1 MEMIN
6 NLRTKLSRLQWV
18 VLLIVLALSIFL
30 SFQLINSG
38 SGETAV
44 GNLEP
49 TERLV
54 ATQKGDLVNSVS
66 FTGSLIY
73 PDKYQITLGNAGTAE
88 EIYVRA
94 ADLVSE
100 GDTLLQLDTETVA
113 NRVELLSAA
122 KIKLREAQDSLDEL
136 IYQSQKDVDEASAN
150 LNNAGFNLISL
161 QKQWDRTVDNN
172 QTTLTESRDVYV
184 SSLVS
189 WIGIKPKDYNNSIE
203 KMIAPSILLDSLSI
217 DLSLLFNG
225 TLSTDINYAQYAT
238 QAPLDDLST
247 AWDETL
253 IWGWRNFHPERITG
267 ECDSVEAPLG
277 TRCVNNEIDNAW
289 KAYSNASD
297 DLIKNEA
304 LAEKA
309 LSTAQ
314 LLINKETEKL
324 LLANELLEDV
334 LKGPDSLELSLKR
347 AEVSSARILVDS
359 IEQQIRIVAPIS
371 GIVSRV
377 NIQEEQPFGAHATAV
392 EILDPNIIE
401 LEGQIDEI
409 DVLYISIGAEATI
422 LMDALPDA
430 EILGVVSQIS
440 PVAQTQNGLVTYTV
454 NVQINPPKNVTLL
467 EGMSAT
473 ASIVTREYKN
483 VLLIPVKA
491 VQGSYSEPFVRV
503 MNENGVPQ
511 NKYIK
516 MGPGDEF
523 VVIVEEGLLDGEE
536 VIVEFTAEEEI
547 DLNNQMRSVSRA
559 SRGRSQQPT
568 GPPGGRP

>member
-1 MEMIN
+1 MIKK
-6 NLRTKLSRLQWV
+6 LSAKLSRLQWA
-18 VLLIVLALSIFL
+18 VLLTVLAMSIFL
-30 SFQLINSG
+30 SFQLVSRG

-44 GNLEP
+44 DNLEA

-54 ATQKGDLVNSVS
+54 AAQKGDLVNSVS

-73 PDKYQITLGNAGTAE
+73 PEKYQITLGNSGTAD
-88 EIYVRA
+88 EIYVSA

-100 GDTLLQLDTETVA
+100 GDLLFQLDTETVA

-122 KIKLREAQDSLDEL
+122 KIKLRAAQDSLDDL
-136 IYQSQKDVDEASAN
+136 IDQTQKDVDEASVN
-150 LNNAGFNLISL
+150 LNNAEFNLISI
-161 QKQWDRTVDNN
+161 QKQWDRTIDNN
-172 QTTLTESRDVYV
+172 RISLTESRDAYV
-184 SSLVS
+184 NSLVS
-189 WIGIKPKDYNNSIE
+189 WIGIKPKDYNNSIK
-203 KMIAPSILLDSLSI
+203 KMIAPSVFLESLSI

-225 TLSTDINYAQYAT
+225 KLSTDIDYAQYAT
-238 QAPLDDLST
+238 QAPPDDVST

-253 IWGWRNFHPERITG
+253 IWGWKNFHPERIIG
-267 ECDSVEAPLG
+267 ECDSIEAPLG

-289 KAYSNASD
+289 QAYSNASD

-309 LSTAQ
+309 LSTAE
-314 LLINKETEKL
+314 LLIDKETGKL
-324 LLANELLEDV
+324 ALANELLEDV

-347 AEVSSARILVDS
+347 AEVSSAKILVES
-359 IEQQIRIVAPIS
+359 LEKQLRIVAPIS

-377 NIQEEQPFGAHATAV
+377 NIQEEQPFGANATAV

-409 DVLYISIGAEATI
+409 DVLYVSVGAEATI
-422 LMDALPDA
+422 LMDALPDE
-430 EILGVVSQIS
+430 EILGIVSQIS

-454 NVQINPPKNVTLL
+454 NVQINPPTNVTLL

-483 VLLIPVKA
+483 VLLIPATA

-503 MNENGVPQ
+503 LNENGVPQ
-511 NKYIK
+511 NRYIII
-516 MGPGDEF
+516 GPGDEF
-523 VVIVEEGLLDGEE
+523 VVIVEEGLMDGEE
-536 VIVEFTAEEEI
+536 VIVEFTDDEEI
-547 DLNNQMRSVSRA
+547 DLNNQLRSVSRA
-559 SRGRSQQPT
+559 SS
-568 GPPGGRP
+568 GRPQRPPSGRN